1 MKLLLYF
8 GMFTC
13 FYHFYPFYTFILL
26 WGMVWIVFVALCW
39 DMGVEL
45 VRIRENQKAE

>member
-13 FYHFYPFYTFILL
+13 FFHFYPFYTFILL